1 MKLIAMIFVC
11 YSGILLQED
20 AWNIF
25 ARVKFEPKFSK
36 AHNEYF
42 MFPQFEKDIQALEG
56 TEISLRGHYIPF
68 DLVTRNAVVISKN
81 PYAACFFCG
90 GAGPES
96 VVEVVFKVKK
106 AKFKMDQVV
115 TVKGKL
121 KLNDSD
127 VDRLT
132 FILDE
137 ATVIEN

>member
-1 MKLIAMIFVC
+1 MKLIAIIFVC
-11 YSGILLQED
+11 YSSILLQED
-20 AWNIF
+20 AWNNF

-36 AHNEYF
+36 PHNEYF

-56 TEISLRGHYIPF
+56 KEISLRGHYIPF
-68 DLVTRNAVVISKN
+68 DLVTRNAVVISKH

-127 VDRLT
+127 VDRMT
-132 FILDE
+132 FILQE

>member
-1 MKLIAMIFVC
+1 M
-11 YSGILLQED
+11 
-20 AWNIF
+20 
-25 ARVKFEPKFSK
+25 
-36 AHNEYF
+36 
-42 MFPQFEKDIQALEG
+42 
-56 TEISLRGHYIPF
+56 RGHYIPF
-68 DLVTRNAVVISKN
+68 DLVTRNAVVISKH

-127 VDRLT
+127 VDRMT
-132 FILDE
+132 FILQE